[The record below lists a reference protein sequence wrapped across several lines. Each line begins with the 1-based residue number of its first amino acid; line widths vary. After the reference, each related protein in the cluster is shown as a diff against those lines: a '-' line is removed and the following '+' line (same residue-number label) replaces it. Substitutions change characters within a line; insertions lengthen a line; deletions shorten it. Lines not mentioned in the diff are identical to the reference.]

1 MPRKKYK
8 MELLI
13 EAPFTVVI
21 KASVPVRDCYSLC
34 DAEKKGLTK
43 LKRHIKDSLGPLCR
57 YVEVDMYADVG
68 LDRVTTRII
77 NKEEERC

>member
-43 LKRHIKDSLGPLCR
+43 LKRHIKHSLGAMCR
-57 YVEVDMYADVG
+57 SVEVEAYADVG
-68 LDRVTTRII
+68 FERITTRII
-77 NKEEERC
+77 NKEEEQ